1 MPAITELI
9 EAARDAVVEVMLVGK
24 SEPLERVGIDEG
36 PVALLSRWAEAEG
49 VAADVLSGALS

>member
-9 EAARDAVVEVMLVGK
+9 EAARDAVVEVLLVGK
-24 SEPLERVGIDEG
+24 CELLERVGIDEG
-36 PVALLSRWAEAEG
+36 PITLLSSWAEAEG